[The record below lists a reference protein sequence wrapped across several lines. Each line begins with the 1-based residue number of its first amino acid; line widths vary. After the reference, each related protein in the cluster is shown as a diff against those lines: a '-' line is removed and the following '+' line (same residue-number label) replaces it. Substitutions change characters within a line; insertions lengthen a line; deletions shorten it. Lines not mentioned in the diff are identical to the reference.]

1 MSTQA
6 TLRKFATP
14 LTIGASLLLGVTGVL
29 MFFHAGTGLNK
40 LAHEW
45 VGLAFVAI
53 VGLHVAVNWRPF
65 VSHMKRPVGQAAAFG
80 FAALLA
86 LSFLPL
92 GGMQGAGGGRPDF
105 ALLHTVQAAPLDA
118 LAVVLNESPE
128 ALAAR
133 LRGAGYAGADLDS
146 SITALAG
153 RDRHAQM
160 ELMRVIASGAQG

>member
-14 LTIGASLLLGVTGVL
+14 LTIGASLLLGVTGIL
-29 MFFHAGTGLNK
+29 MFFHANSGLNK

-65 VSHMKRPVGQAAAFG
+65 TAHLKRPVGQAAALA

-92 GGMQGAGGGRPDF
+92 GGAKGGGRPDF
-105 ALLHTVQAAPLDA
+105 ALLQEIQAAPLDA

-128 ALAAR
+128 GLAER
-133 LRGAGYAGADLDS
+133 LRGAGFSAADLDS
-146 SITALAG
+146 SIVSLTG
-153 RDRHAQM
+153 GDRQAEM
-160 ELMRVIASGAQG
+160 ELIKVIVAAPQG

>member
-1 MSTQA
+1 MSTRA

-14 LTIGASLLLGVTGVL
+14 LTIGASLLPGVTGTL
-29 MFFHAGTGLNK
+29 MFFHATSGLNK

-65 VSHMKRPVGQAAAFG
+65 TAHLKRPAGEAAALA

-92 GGMQGAGGGRPDF
+92 GGAEGGGGRPDF
-105 ALLHTVQAAPLDA
+105 ALLREIQAAPLDA
-118 LAVVLNESPE
+118 LAVVLNDSPE

-133 LRGAGYAGADLDS
+133 LRGAGFAEADLDS
-146 SITALAG
+146 SIASLAG
-153 RDRHAQM
+153 GDRQAQM
-160 ELMRVIASGAQG
+160 ELIKVIVTPPRG